1 MSKFCQEIKDAGEIG
16 EKFLRYIAT
25 AKDITL
31 FAPSNSAWDDGNLKN
46 IVRRGNDFEE
56 LLKLHVVPNKVL
68 FMDDILRNNQD
79 HVRIKKLT
87 LFCVE
92 RKHFFKGISC
102 TYEYCTQRF
111 VFQCGL
117 W

>member
-1 MSKFCQEIKDAGEIG
+1 MCDFKLTNKVIVLSKIIGHKIYIIHQEKEDGPLSKFCQEIKDAGEIG
-16 EKFLRYIAT
+16 EKFLRYIET

-79 HVRIKKLT
+79 HVRIK
-87 LFCVE
+87 
-92 RKHFFKGISC
+92 
-102 TYEYCTQRF
+102 
-111 VFQCGL
+111 
-117 W
+117 